1 MKNLSY
7 KYSNS
12 VRIVM
17 IALMILLP
25 VVSMAIQSY
34 SAGQQLNV
42 LATSGMNLRDAPK
55 GNVLKKIPYG
65 SRIKTLQAKNTANP
79 ETVDGIKGNWV
90 KVEYNG
96 ATGFLFDGF
105 LSTLP
110 APELNGRNLLTYAE
124 RSFGKISV
132 LFPINYIENTEGAA
146 VLSTQLFFTGR
157 DTMVYYSDQ
166 YYEGL
171 TELLSIPNISLEEGY
186 LLVRAAFGDWY
197 ADTIRGLND
206 GSYSGQDYQ
215 MEPLTKFVLNGTVL
229 RHSATQDDVE
239 VPAFY
244 HCLLG
249 SGCSYEITIRM
260 FENRVFISAGGGC

>member
-1 MKNLSY
+1 MG
-7 KYSNS
+7 
-12 VRIVM
+12 
-17 IALMILLP
+17 IALSSSRSIVVLLSICFTLVFLHDCRAINSYESGEILH
-25 VVSMAIQSY
+25 
-34 SAGQQLNV
+34 V
-42 LATSGMNLRDAPK
+42 LAVSGMNLRDAPK

-65 SRIKTLQAKNTANP
+65 ARIKTLQAKSTTNS
-79 ETVDGIKGNWV
+79 ETIEGIEGNWV
-90 KVEYNG
+90 KVDFSG

-110 APELNGRNLLTYAE
+110 APELNGRNLLAYAE
-124 RSFGKISV
+124 RSFGRVSSQLPIS
-132 LFPINYIENTEGAA
+132 YIENTEGAS
-146 VLSTQLFFTGR
+146 VLSTQLFLTGR
-157 DTMVYYSDQ
+157 DTFVYYADQ

-171 TELLSIPNISLEEGY
+171 TEFLSIPNISIEEGY
-186 LLVRAAFGDWY
+186 LLIRAAFGDWY
-197 ADTIRGLND
+197 AETIRGLND
-206 GSYSGQDYQ
+206 GSYSAKDYQ

-229 RHSATQDDVE
+229 RHSATQEDVE